1 MFYLE
6 LSKKIIFFDMRW
18 QGWILYCNMMSL
30 TKFVLK
36 HYRHQPWLEI
46 FQETDFRGCGSRLH
60 TTIKVMGNFF
70 SRLSDNWANITVKI
84 WTGRSLSLYRNL
96 PSAWL
101 GQKFMWF
108 IGIYWIWFF
117 PLIFWKPDIH
127 TMYVKWWLSKNLI
140 QQNILRLNY
149 L

>member
-1 MFYLE
+1 
-6 LSKKIIFFDMRW
+6 MRW

-36 HYRHQPWLEI
+36 RYRHQPWI
-46 FQETDFRGCGSRLH
+46 ICRNFSGNGFSGMWKQITH
-60 TTIKVMGNFF
+60 YYKVMGNFF
-70 SRLSDNWANITVKI
+70 SRLSDNWTNITVKI
-84 WTGRSLSLYRNL
+84 WTGGSWSLYRNL
-96 PSAWL
+96 LSAWL

-127 TMYVKWWLSKNLI
+127 TMYVKWWLNKHLI
-140 QQNILRLNY
+140 QQNILRLKY